1 MIGSARTSA
10 GLRVVGAEE
19 GELVLRGRNLI
30 KIGAEESGGAFSFW
44 LGTLPR
50 GKGPPL
56 HVHEFE
62 DETFFILDGE
72 FEILLASQAIRSGP
86 GTCVFFPRQRPHTFR
101 SVTPTGRALLL
112 ATPGDGLVSF
122 FRAVGDADSETREGM
137 LLRERLGRQYG
148 LSFLREGAELPP
160 VNGARP
166 YFYGPAK
173 TPPAP
178 RPGEVVV
185 VPRLTADDSGGVIVE
200 EVWTGA
206 GAAWLADPRPS
217 PGAAYVAAGE
227 FEVGLNGERRRVGP
241 GATVFI
247 PSEGNF
253 AWTARGEGPG
263 RMLRYTA
270 PAAADARLSSRP

>member
-1 MIGSARTSA
+1 MARATRMIGSARTSA

-148 LSFLREGAELPP
+148 LSFLREGVRA
-160 VNGARP
+160 
-166 YFYGPAK
+166 
-173 TPPAP
+173 
-178 RPGEVVV
+178 
-185 VPRLTADDSGGVIVE
+185 
-200 EVWTGA
+200 
-206 GAAWLADPRPS
+206 
-217 PGAAYVAAGE
+217 AAGQ
-227 FEVGLNGERRRVGP
+227 RRAAVLLRP
-241 GATVFI
+241 CQDA
-247 PSEGNF
+247 
-253 AWTARGEGPG
+253 ARAPPRRG
-263 RMLRYTA
+263 RGR
-270 PAAADARLSSRP
+270 AAADRRRQRRRDRGGGVDGSRRGMAPRTRVRRPARPTLPPASSRSV